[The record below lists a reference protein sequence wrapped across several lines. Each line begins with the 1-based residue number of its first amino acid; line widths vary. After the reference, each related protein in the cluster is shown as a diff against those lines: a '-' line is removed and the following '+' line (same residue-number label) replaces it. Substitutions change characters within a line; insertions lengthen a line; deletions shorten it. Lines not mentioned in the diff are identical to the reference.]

1 MAHAHEAHDPNK
13 YYVPHGSPW
22 PFYGSVTLFVLMFG
36 AAVYL
41 NDWAGSLGAWVLL
54 PGFLMLAAWLVVR
67 PRTKFSVDSWLA
79 A

>member
-36 AAVYL
+36 AAVFL
-41 NDWAGSLGAWVLL
+41 NDWAGSLGAWVML
-54 PGFLMLAAWLVVR
+54 PGFLMLALLDR
-67 PRTKFSVDSWLA
+67 KSTRLNSSH
-79 A
+79 